1 MTTSS
6 KPRRKR
12 ELAAKLV
19 FDDSLLGD
27 VGFLSEDLWADI
39 FGALPAKREVGEDGK
54 TVQCAMRESREV

>member
-1 MTTSS
+1 MSAALSTT
-6 KPRRKR
+6 KPPRRKR

-39 FGALPAKREVGEDGK
+39 FGALPVKRQAGEDGK
-54 TVQCAMRESREV
+54 LIP